1 LTYSISNV
9 RLNRRGCIRD
19 AKIAVLLVT
28 LWLSIFGCSGYTT
41 IAGRYLSDA
50 SRDVSDVRVQFS
62 LNDLDGKEFNYFVRL
77 RPDGSF
83 RFKVRY
89 TGKYLLSTGISE
101 YSRKKWRSPSLSN
114 DSNVFPIWIPKSGT
128 LHLETNYIS
137 DVIRI
142 ISPFYG
148 QVISLSSNFEVTW
161 EANSLA
167 QYYSLSLYGWKE
179 SGEPRPVI
187 TVFNI
192 QHASFNLSDIHRIEK
207 VVGELAFESIQKKGM
222 FIRQGSDV
230 IPGSY
235 GLSIRAYNAVH
246 AEKRFV
252 NVARS
257 PDEWR
262 LTLSD

>member
-1 LTYSISNV
+1 
-9 RLNRRGCIRD
+9 
-19 AKIAVLLVT
+19 
-28 LWLSIFGCSGYTT
+28 
-41 IAGRYLSDA
+41 
-50 SRDVSDVRVQFS
+50 
-62 LNDLDGKEFNYFVRL
+62 
-77 RPDGSF
+77 
-83 RFKVRY
+83 
-89 TGKYLLSTGISE
+89 
-101 YSRKKWRSPSLSN
+101 
-114 DSNVFPIWIPKSGT
+114 
-128 LHLETNYIS
+128 
-137 DVIRI
+137 
-142 ISPFYG
+142 
-148 QVISLSSNFEVTW
+148 
-161 EANSLA
+161 
-167 QYYSLSLYGWKE
+167 
-179 SGEPRPVI
+179 VI